1 MYRDKVFEFEFMA
14 SSVIWQPDDLLARE
28 ELVAVDEDAGDVAE
42 EEDEDDADK
51 NRSQVH
57 LLLHRGSC
65 PRMGQ
70 SNKSSLQ
77 CKRNAMEATRG
88 FLSEYD
94 FFNRWMKM
102 LTKSVA
108 MNFIKFSVQKV

>member
-1 MYRDKVFEFEFMA
+1 MYRDKVFEFKFMA
-14 SSVIWQPDDLLARE
+14 PSIICQPDDLLAGE

-42 EEDEDDADK
+42 EEDEDDADE

-70 SNKSSLQ
+70 SDNSSL
-77 CKRNAMEATRG
+77 
-88 FLSEYD
+88 
-94 FFNRWMKM
+94 
-102 LTKSVA
+102 
-108 MNFIKFSVQKV
+108 